1 MGSLKT
7 YLALLN
13 SWANAKEVSDCLIIR
28 HEEMHSNPV
37 AVLSSIFDFAG
48 VADISNDSITA
59 AIEFGQ
65 FDHMRELE
73 KSDALGSDRLR
84 PIDPNDESS
93 YKTRKGE
100 VGGFVEHFSEDDL
113 VYADS
118 LIKGLNSVFGY

>member
-13 SWANAKEVSDCLIIR
+13 SWANTKEVSDCLIIR

-73 KSDALGSDRLR
+73 KSDALGSDLLR
-84 PIDPNDESS
+84 PVNPNDENS

-100 VGGFVEHFSEDDL
+100 AGDFVEHFSKDDL
-113 VYADS
+113 AYAN
-118 LIKGLNSVFGY
+118 L